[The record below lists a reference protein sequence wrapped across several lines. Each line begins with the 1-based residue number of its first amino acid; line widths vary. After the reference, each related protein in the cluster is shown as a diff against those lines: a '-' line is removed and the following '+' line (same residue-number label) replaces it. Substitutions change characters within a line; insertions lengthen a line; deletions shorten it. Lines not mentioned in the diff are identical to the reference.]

1 MRERYPNAKITLV
14 SSYKNKLLVE
24 GSDWFSKI
32 LYWDQKVKFL
42 PSLICEIRKQ
52 KPVLAILLHSKSPY
66 DILCVSLSGCEYIL
80 KDSYNEKDLILK
92 RWISSISNHE
102 FKGHLIERK
111 LNLVGELGCEKKDIS
126 MSIPVKIELDQEKS
140 KDRIVVAFQLG
151 ASESLRRWPV
161 YRFQELA
168 RLLLSSGMKC
178 RIALIGSPKE
188 INLANSF
195 FAGMSR
201 DECNYI
207 ENYVGTLNLKE
218 LVEHISR
225 FDVLVTGDTGPLHIA
240 VALKVPTISLFV
252 TANPA
257 HTGPLQD
264 KELHTVIRVPPEERP
279 LTSEFSD
286 QPMFVITAQEV
297 MSAISERSPTQL

>member
-1 MRERYPNAKITLV
+1 
-14 SSYKNKLLVE
+14 
-24 GSDWFSKI
+24 
-32 LYWDQKVKFL
+32 
-42 PSLICEIRKQ
+42 
-52 KPVLAILLHSKSPY
+52 
-66 DILCVSLSGCEYIL
+66 
-80 KDSYNEKDLILK
+80 
-92 RWISSISNHE
+92 
-102 FKGHLIERK
+102 
-111 LNLVGELGCEKKDIS
+111 
-126 MSIPVKIELDQEKS
+126 
-140 KDRIVVAFQLG
+140 
-151 ASESLRRWPV
+151 
-161 YRFQELA
+161 
-168 RLLLSSGMKC
+168 
-178 RIALIGSPKE
+178 
-188 INLANSF
+188 
-195 FAGMSR
+195 MSR